1 MFGRL
6 FGRRRKNEN
15 SAAFRREMAKKLD
28 GRHIKYVTER
38 TDSDDFVIGRDGALI
53 VKDDCLLVY
62 SSANV
67 VFRGRIDELR
77 MSELLSLEGVII
89 EGNDIE
95 HDGRHRKV
103 IAYYTYYLKSTD

>member
-1 MFGRL
+1 M
-6 FGRRRKNEN
+6 
-15 SAAFRREMAKKLD
+15 
-28 GRHIKYVTER
+28 TER